1 MSDFSFLEGM
11 LDMDDGFFAADINGD
26 GVADSWDM
34 DGDGTM
40 DAWDS
45 NRDGIADN
53 WDTDGDG
60 YIDLMDLDSDG
71 IADVEFFD
79 TDGDGFSDSYAR
91 IDFVDTDGD
100 GFEDTITNNYDLG
113 TDGQV
118 DGVTYMTDTDHDGI
132 GDTYGEIT
140 GYDTDGD
147 GLIDTFT
154 VAEDF
159 NLDHVFDV
167 EAVVDQSGYV
177 TDSDWMDHMDLDNTF
192 DEGELFYNISQAEH
206 FNPSQYDADDIIGDP
221 AEAMTVYHTQETD
234 TSCAVASQEFVLDQ
248 LTGRDYTEAQLRD
261 LAEDN
266 GWYTLDEGT
275 PMYDVGELL
284 RSQGLDVES
293 DYGNSL
299 SDIENCLENGG
310 AVIVGVDAYE
320 VYGVGNDFGPGM
332 DANHALQVIGID
344 QSDPGNPMMIL
355 NDPGT
360 ENGAGVMVPMNH
372 FMDAWADSDNFMV
385 EAYAN

>member
-1 MSDFSFLEGM
+1 MSDFSFLNGI
-11 LDMDDGFFAADINGD
+11 LDMDDGFLAADRNGD
-26 GVADSWDM
+26 GIADSWDM
-34 DGDGTM
+34 DGDGF
-40 DAWDS
+40 AELEFFDS
-45 NRDGIADN
+45 NGDSFIDSSAKTFFT
-53 WDTDGDG
+53 DTDGDG
-60 YIDLMDLDSDG
+60 LVDS
-71 IADVEFFD
+71 IV
-79 TDGDGFSDSYAR
+79 TD
-91 IDFVDTDGD
+91 
-100 GFEDTITNNYDLG
+100 YDLG
-113 TDGQV
+113 NDGQI
-118 DGVTYMTDTDHDGI
+118 DAISYMTDTNHDGI
-132 GDTYGEIT
+132 GDTYGEVI

-154 VAEDF
+154 VSEDF

-167 EAVVDQSGYV
+167 EAVVDQRGNITTLDPMTDFDYV
-177 TDSDWMDHMDLDNTF
+177 NISE
-192 DEGELFYNISQAEH
+192 DEMAYYNISRVEH
-206 FNPSQYDADDIIGDP
+206 FDPYQSDMDDIIGNP
-221 AEAMTVYHTQETD
+221 AESMTVYHTQETA

-248 LTGRDYTEAQLRD
+248 LTGKDYTEAQLRN

-266 GWYTLDEGT
+266 GWYTPEGGT

-293 DYGNSL
+293 DCGNSL
-299 SDIENCLENGG
+299 SDIVNCLENGG

-344 QSDPGNPMMIL
+344 QSDPGNPMVIL

-360 ENGAGVMVPMNH
+360 ENGAGAMVPMH
-372 FMDAWADSDNFMV
+372 QFMDAWADSDNYMV